1 MTPRQ
6 LPRQFADRDALA
18 TFLLDEFASLTP
30 AVTLP
35 LSPIRGGRR
44 AAEARL
50 ALVAPREYRDTRNH
64 VGGRVTRLS
73 PYLRHGIL
81 SLAEVRD
88 VALARA
94 AAPGEADKLV
104 GELGWRDYWRRVY
117 ADLGDA
123 VWEDREPYKTGFTAD
138 DYVDELP
145 PEVSAGTTGL
155 ACMDAFTLTL
165 RTTGYLHN
173 HARMWFA
180 SIWIFTL
187 RLPWQLG
194 ADFFLR
200 HLLDGDP
207 ASNTLS
213 WRWVAG
219 LQTVGKTYLA
229 TADNI
234 ARYTDG
240 RFRPRGLAT
249 VAHAVDDDAA
259 VPPAGPAPVP
269 EPLPRATR
277 VALLLH
283 EDDLHAESL
292 PTLPPEV
299 TVVGVAAPTAGEP
312 RSPLAATAAVPARFT
327 AAALADGLAR
337 AAAYC
342 RSSGTAAPAEHLP
355 ALHPDTVIAWL
366 RGLGAEALLTP
377 HAPVGPTRDRLDGL
391 AAALRAEGIP
401 LHRRLRG
408 WDARAWPHAHR
419 GFFPFKE
426 RIPALLREEQ
436 MFD

>member
-1 MTPRQ
+1 MTAHNAPPSAASRAEGLARLTDFVPRAGRAYAAERNTDHG
-6 LPRQFADRDALA
+6 PGDRTNVSTLSPWVRHRLVTEREVVAAVLERHSLTSAEKFVQEVYWRTYWKGWLERRPSVWTRYAASVAPTLDALSGAERA
-18 TFLLDEFASLTP
+18 TYDD
-30 AVTLP
+30 AV
-35 LSPIRGGRR
+35 
-44 AAEARL
+44 A
-50 ALVAPREYRDTRNH
+50 
-64 VGGRVTRLS
+64 GRVGLDGFD
-73 PYLRHGIL
+73 HW
-81 SLAEVRD
+81 
-88 VALARA
+88 AR
-94 AAPGEADKLV
+94 ELV
-104 GELGWRDYWRRVY
+104 
-117 ADLGDA
+117 
-123 VWEDREPYKTGFTAD
+123 K
-138 DYVDELP
+138 
-145 PEVSAGTTGL
+145 
-155 ACMDAFTLTL
+155 
-165 RTTGYLHN
+165 TGYLHN

-377 HAPVGPTRDRLDGL
+377 HAPVGPTRDRLDAL
-391 AAALRAEGIP
+391 AAALWAEGIP
-401 LHRRLRG
+401 LHRQLRG

-426 RIPALLREEQ
+426 RITALLREEQ
-436 MFD
+436 LTL